1 MFKKKNFK
9 IMNIGENLIIRVVF
23 DTGFDELIELKNW
36 DDKTLM
42 EFESYLSNKQT
53 KIKDFILEK
62 DLSNH
67 ALKIDEYYLL
77 QRILLFS
84 EHKNDYILKL
94 RLQELC
100 NKKWPPRCKFH

>member
-42 EFESYLSNKQT
+42 EFESYLSNK
-53 KIKDFILEK
+53 
-62 DLSNH
+62 
-67 ALKIDEYYLL
+67 
-77 QRILLFS
+77 
-84 EHKNDYILKL
+84 
-94 RLQELC
+94 
-100 NKKWPPRCKFH
+100 